1 MPRRAHDQ
9 CFLEIDV
16 GLQHAH
22 HLVVDHVCLAQ
33 FHQLLALGFDG
44 VEPDVA
50 LRVVQRIEVLPP
62 VRIGRVTLQA
72 MLVLGEQCLRKS
84 RFIGLRRLREALLKR
99 SNRRLRGRVLRISRA
114 AIPRRGFSICG

>member
-9 CFLEIDV
+9 RFLEIDV

-22 HLVVDHVCLAQ
+22 HLVVDHVGFAQ
-33 FHQLLALGFDG
+33 FHELLALGFDG

-62 VRIGRVTLQA
+62 VRILA
-72 MLVLGEQCLRKS
+72 E
-84 RFIGLRRLREALLKR
+84 
-99 SNRRLRGRVLRISRA
+99 
-114 AIPRRGFSICG
+114 